1 MGYEFE
7 GPDRAELDATPEQ
20 IWQAIAT
27 GPGIDSW
34 FMGRNQ
40 VVPGEHGTVTMDF
53 GEYAPVHQI
62 TAWEPLKRFAYRTDT
77 DSDGRFIA
85 YEFLIEGRGQG
96 STVLRMVARGRP
108 GAVRSRG
115 TAGGRRRRLLRQL
128 TDAGHPYP
136 RCPVPVRAGAARSD
150 ARDAPPV
157 LRRGPRHD
165 RAGLVG
171 LAGTGVRL
179 TRRAPARPPERIRTM
194 TQTTVTRT
202 TVRNLL
208 ACGAIGAPVFVIAGL
223 IQAYT
228 RKGFDLKVHPFSFLS
243 LGDLGWIQITT
254 FVLTGL
260 MFIAG
265 AVGMRRV
272 LRTGPGRTA
281 GPILY

>member
-96 STVLRMVARGRP
+96 STVLRMVAHGFLP
-108 GAVRSRG
+108 GDDWEEEYEAM
-115 TAGGRRRRLLRQL
+115 TAGGAMFFRTLVEYLRHF
-128 TDAGHPYP
+128 A
-136 RCPVPVRAGAARSD
+136 
-150 ARDAPPV
+150 
-157 LRRGPRHD
+157 
-165 RAGLVG
+165 
-171 LAGTGVRL
+171 
-179 TRRAPARPPERIRTM
+179 
-194 TQTTVTRT
+194 
-202 TVRNLL
+202 
-208 ACGAIGAPVFVIAGL
+208 
-223 IQAYT
+223 
-228 RKGFDLKVHPFSFLS
+228 
-243 LGDLGWIQITT
+243 
-254 FVLTGL
+254 
-260 MFIAG
+260 
-265 AVGMRRV
+265 
-272 LRTGPGRTA
+272 GRTA
-281 GPILY
+281 TPVTAPGPMVSDWDAAWAALRREIGGSAEGDRVRFAPEGLPAVDGVVYFTNSQTLGIRTPDALYRFVQGLHGPMLAMHHLFSDVDPDTTGQAWSAWLGRVSA

>member
-1 MGYEFE
+1 
-7 GPDRAELDATPEQ
+7 
-20 IWQAIAT
+20 
-27 GPGIDSW
+27 
-34 FMGRNQ
+34 
-40 VVPGEHGTVTMDF
+40 
-53 GEYAPVHQI
+53 
-62 TAWEPLKRFAYRTDT
+62 
-77 DSDGRFIA
+77 
-85 YEFLIEGRGQG
+85 
-96 STVLRMVARGRP
+96 
-108 GAVRSRG
+108 
-115 TAGGRRRRLLRQL
+115 
-128 TDAGHPYP
+128 
-136 RCPVPVRAGAARSD
+136 
-150 ARDAPPV
+150 
-157 LRRGPRHD
+157 
-165 RAGLVG
+165 
-171 LAGTGVRL
+171 
-179 TRRAPARPPERIRTM
+179 M

-281 GPILY
+281 GPILYAGVGVGQIMGGVFLADPAYGFGPGAPPGQPEVLSWHSQLHGLAFAVGMLSLVAALAVFTWRYASLGQRGWAIYTAVSGLLFLALAGTGFAVGDFRIMTLGIVVGWAWLSALPLHLISEDTNQWGAGR